1 MEAGTEKASGAKPV
15 SGPVVKI
22 DEGRIEAQLAA
33 VVRAT
38 VEGTLNAL
46 LDAEADQLCGARKY
60 QCYERLKDTRA
71 SSYDND
77 KLVVVVRLEG

>member
-1 MEAGTEKASGAKPV
+1 M
-15 SGPVVKI
+15 GPVVKI
-22 DEGRIEAQLAA
+22 DEGPIEAHLAEA
-33 VVRAT
+33 VLAT

-60 QCYERLKDTRA
+60 QCNECLKGTRA

-77 KLVVVVRLEG
+77 KLAEVVRLEG